1 MAILKIKNKKY
12 ERKSFIIHIKK
23 ILHMVQR
30 YYAAVI
36 NGYRARSRTRSN
48 FLVAIRMIDIMN
60 MLNIYLDKVP
70 YGLSKEKMRK
80 YLKNNEYLISIA
92 RDFKY

>member
-1 MAILKIKNKKY
+1 MTIRKIKNKKY

-36 NGYRARSRTRSN
+36 NGYRARSRTRSD
-48 FLVAIRMIDIMN
+48 FLVAIRMILFNQLEI
-60 MLNIYLDKVP
+60 KQ
-70 YGLSKEKMRK
+70 KMKSGKRQ
-80 YLKNNEYLISIA
+80 
-92 RDFKY
+92 

>member
-36 NGYRARSRTRSN
+36 NLREVALDAAKQIKTEHDKW
-48 FLVAIRMIDIMN
+48 LVDE
-60 MLNIYLDKVP
+60 
-70 YGLSKEKMRK
+70 LSTI
-80 YLKNNEYLISIA
+80 NSS
-92 RDFKY
+92 DFIIT